1 MKRKKD
7 VSHNNSEA
15 VTKQKESL
23 FINGKMDISF
33 FALVTVLLTAGL
45 LMLFSSSYAYALA
58 YMGNSYHFIIKQVI
72 FAVLGYALMLVI
84 SKINYK
90 VYRKFAWF
98 VYIIS
103 AIMLIALLVLPPM
116 VPGAT
121 QKRWMVLGPIS
132 FQPSEIA
139 KFSIILLFSHL
150 IAANYK
156 QMKTFKFGVFT
167 LGMLLVFV
175 CGLVVVETHLSATIL
190 IFSIGICLMIVGGMR
205 GIYILGGVGLGAA
218 GAGVL
223 VVSGVVGYASDRITY
238 WLNPWAD
245 AAGKGY
251 QTIQSLLAIGSGGV
265 LGRGYGLSRQK
276 YLWVPEPH
284 NDFIFAI
291 VCEELGIVGA
301 MIIILLF
308 CALVWRGFIIAM
320 HAPDKF
326 GALMA
331 VGLTFQVGLQ
341 AVLNIL
347 VVTNTVPNTGISLP
361 FFSYGGTALVLL
373 LMQMGIVL
381 SISRASRV
389 DKFKN

>member
-45 LMLFSSSYAYALA
+45 LMLFSASYAYALA